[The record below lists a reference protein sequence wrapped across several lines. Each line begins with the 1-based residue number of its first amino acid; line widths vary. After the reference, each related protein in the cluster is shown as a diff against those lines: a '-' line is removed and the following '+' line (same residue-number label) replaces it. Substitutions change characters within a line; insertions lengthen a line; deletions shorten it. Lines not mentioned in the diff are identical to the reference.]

1 MHSISGTPLHECKQL
16 AEQLRDQANALMATS
31 QTLRR
36 RADQILTSGA
46 PARYLDALDL
56 FEDLS
61 ADAQAHFDKAIA
73 LYRRAHAT
81 RRFERLK

>member
-31 QTLRR
+31 ETLRR
-36 RADQILTSGA
+36 RADQILASGA
-46 PARYLDALDL
+46 PSRYLDALDL

-73 LYRRAHAT
+73 LYRRTHAT